1 MSEQINLDIER
12 YVIDYIQPKIQ
23 TILTQLSILCWPI
36 TKQCSIL
43 FSLWLLKG
51 RISN

>member
-23 TILTQLSILCWPI
+23 TILTQLSILCI
-36 TKQCSIL
+36 TNYQAMLYFVQFVVVKRSH
-43 FSLWLLKG
+43 
-51 RISN
+51 